1 MRRGIGRLSL
11 ASCRFSQRPAYVV
24 ACRRGRGV
32 DRRRPSGAR
41 DLGVRWALRSDEVHR
56 EVRAVEGSPV
66 RPNTTIRSHAH
77 AAARDTRPEVVDG
90 AYIKNDHILAM
101 ADRRIDLAGPSHAAA
116 RPMRQPIVGS
126 RISTA
131 GHRGRRIVAVPV
143 RRSAGGLSLSA
154 GQDAALRH
162 EISEDGTMRYRWM
175 GSQPTAT
182 HARRSCC
189 SPRGR
194 HGRSIERREPLIEIT
209 AYRQKIEN
217 PPKLERST
225 RGALR
230 WRSLRTSR
238 SKPSWDCAS
247 FVDMGSRT
255 SSEQPCG
262 PRSPMCWLSR

>member
-41 DLGVRWALRSDEVHR
+41 DWGVRWALRSDEVHR

-101 ADRRIDLAGPSHAAA
+101 ADRRIDLAGPESRSGATDAPA
-116 RPMRQPIVGS
+116 NRRKSYQYRGAPRTTNRCGS
-126 RISTA
+126 CTKK
-131 GHRGRRIVAVPV
+131 RGRSIAV
-143 RRSAGGLSLSA
+143 RR
-154 GQDAALRH
+154 
-162 EISEDGTMRYRWM
+162 
-175 GSQPTAT
+175 
-182 HARRSCC
+182 ARRCATTRNI
-189 SPRGR
+189 RGR
-194 HGRSIERREPLIEIT
+194 HDALPLDGLTADCDACPAKLLFPTRTPWPIERREPLIEIT